1 MNNNFSCKI
10 CKISTPT
17 WKCVSSN
24 FVRNPSSEW
33 VCKCILQS
41 LVWSGCLWSAGGSS
55 YLFPPTF
62 FFFLKWGCRKWNR
75 SWFRGTD
82 LAYPFH
88 PFWADTHADFTV
100 WELTYYQVINDTVG
114 KSLGLANQLLLNCW
128 RHYFFWIRTFD
139 SPCPGIR
146 IEADSIGMVLSNRNF
161 ALEFIHSDH
170 AI

>member
-1 MNNNFSCKI
+1 MFLQILLEIQVLNEYVNVYSKVWFGVGVFEVLGVVVI
-10 CKISTPT
+10 CS
-17 WKCVSSN
+17 
-24 FVRNPSSEW
+24 
-33 VCKCILQS
+33 
-41 LVWSGCLWSAGGSS
+41 
-55 YLFPPTF
+55 PPPF

-75 SWFRGTD
+75 SWFRGTE